1 MAADNSDAEHTDFA
15 PGVAGSHATAGSHTE
30 LDRQAAS
37 GMKVDNLFEFEA
49 QSSVLEPVEVEPYV
63 PKVDLGGF
71 EVYLVGQQDI
81 LAGCRVVLVPPRV
94 AVEEWVV

>member
-1 MAADNSDAEHTDFA
+1 
-15 PGVAGSHATAGSHTE
+15 
-30 LDRQAAS
+30 
-37 GMKVDNLFEFEA
+37 MKVDNLFEFEA

-81 LAGCRVVLVPPRV
+81 PAGCWVVLVPPKV
-94 AVEEWVV
+94 AVEERVV